1 MDKKVISY
9 YDFFKTYFGIYKES
23 HQECFSWYVLVC
35 NKDKNAIE
43 RAGRS
48 KKPFSANRLQL
59 ILNSE
64 IVKTIIAQ
72 GKEMANKL
80 NKIGVRMIFEISITI
95 SDRTFSTINKSIREI
110 NEVVGITTIYYKD
123 YKCLFSDHYSKTFA
137 KFNLEYCIAF
147 LNNGYEAVL
156 KILEFDELN
165 RVPLNTLVH
174 FNAFP
179 SAILNHEL
187 FGHYFEADF
196 DGDKKQISD
205 IVIEGKPD
213 IYDDPRE
220 SQAGFCS
227 FDDCGNF
234 LRKTELVNKG
244 KIQKSSVI
252 RNQRAGEKKILTRM
266 TNVIVRPN
274 ILFEPGNMERIEVY
288 SVRRAKLHKMT
299 ISIYVNASYFYKNNR
314 YRRLPNFKMD
324 FSVNELFQN
333 IKGYGNDKCFFSTTE
348 CIKQGDY
355 CGGVGGISPDIYICI

>member
-1 MDKKVISY
+1 MNKKVISY
-9 YDFFKTYFGIYKES
+9 YDFFKTYLETYKEL

-35 NKDKNAIE
+35 NKDKNVIE
-43 RAGRS
+43 RTGRS
-48 KKPFSANRLQL
+48 KKPFNANRLQQ
-59 ILNSE
+59 ILNSG

-72 GKEMANKL
+72 GKEIAKKL

-95 SDRTFSTINKSIREI
+95 SDRTFTMSNKDIREI
-110 NEVVGITTIYYKD
+110 NEVVGITTIYYKEC
-123 YKCLFSDHYSKTFA
+123 KCLFSDHYSKTLA
-137 KFNLEYCIAF
+137 EFNLEYCIAF
-147 LNNGYEAVL
+147 LNNGYATAL
-156 KILEFDELN
+156 KILAFDELK

-187 FGHYFEADF
+187 FGHYFEEDS
-196 DGDKKQISD
+196 DGGKKQISD

-213 IYDDPRE
+213 IYDDPRAT
-220 SQAGFCS
+220 QAGFCS

-234 LRKTELVNKG
+234 LGKTVLVDKG

-252 RNQRAGEKKILTRM
+252 RNQRAGEKKILSRM

-274 ILFEPGNMERIEVY
+274 IFFEPGNMERIEVY
-288 SVRRAKLHKMT
+288 SVRRAKLHKT
-299 ISIYVNASYFYKNNR
+299 AISIYVNASYFYKNNQ
-314 YRRLPNFKMD
+314 YRRLPSFKID
-324 FSVNELFQN
+324 FSVNELLQN

-348 CIKQGDY
+348 CIKRGDY